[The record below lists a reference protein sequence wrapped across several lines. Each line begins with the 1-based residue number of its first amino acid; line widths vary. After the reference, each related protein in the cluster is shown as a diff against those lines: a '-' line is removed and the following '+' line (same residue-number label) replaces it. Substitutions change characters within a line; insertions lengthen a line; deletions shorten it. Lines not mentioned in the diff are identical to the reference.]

1 VSAPAQQWPDP
12 HDAKVSA
19 THPEHGNSKRHEGGP
34 PTRPSGSRNPPHG
47 TAGPLRGDAL
57 AATSVRCAKP
67 PSQSPE
73 AHRLCVMPSEV
84 PGRAVRIPAEAL
96 VIRFR
101 PTDPD
106 SVLGWAQK
114 EFRHTGCYRLSLF
127 ADVQKPDETEG
138 DLIRRL
144 LGASEMSGID
154 PKSNKK
160 YFVCTR
166 AAELLERGFTFWK
179 DGDDDEQDEHYSVDL
194 GVDATRDDVVR
205 FLGVFSPAVERPQS

>member
-1 VSAPAQQWPDP
+1 
-12 HDAKVSA
+12 
-19 THPEHGNSKRHEGGP
+19 
-34 PTRPSGSRNPPHG
+34 
-47 TAGPLRGDAL
+47 
-57 AATSVRCAKP
+57 
-67 PSQSPE
+67 
-73 AHRLCVMPSEV
+73 M
-84 PGRAVRIPAEAL
+84 PAEAL

-114 EFRHTGCYRLSLF
+114 EFRHSGCYRLSVF
-127 ADVQKPDETEG
+127 ADVQKPDETEN

-144 LGASEMSGID
+144 LVTSEMSGID
-154 PKSNKK
+154 PKNNKK

>member
-1 VSAPAQQWPDP
+1 
-12 HDAKVSA
+12 
-19 THPEHGNSKRHEGGP
+19 
-34 PTRPSGSRNPPHG
+34 
-47 TAGPLRGDAL
+47 
-57 AATSVRCAKP
+57 
-67 PSQSPE
+67 
-73 AHRLCVMPSEV
+73 MPSEV
-84 PGRAVRIPAEAL
+84 SGRAVRIEAEAL

-106 SVLGWAQK
+106 AVLGWAQK
-114 EFRHTGCYRLSLF
+114 EFRRVGCYRLSVF
-127 ADVQKPDETEG
+127 ADVQQPDETE
-138 DLIRRL
+138 DHLIRRL